1 MGFFSSLFGKSKKT
15 DFGSIYP
22 EPPRLRVDDAD
33 KFLAQIDQLIGEYD
47 SVRDGT
53 NMFDAIKFVYEPQK
67 AELDRLYGID
77 TLPGDTYGAKGGAL
91 QQLQAGMNQRGLLD
105 SGTSGLLESQVYA
118 DRNRQLADLFG
129 QSKQIQRDDYFDSLT
144 NLERLF
150 PQRFEVRNIPNAVNY
165 MNDMNSYNV
174 ATQRNS
180 ATEGDRLMREAQQ
193 SEMLANLFGMA
204 SGLPMVGPIASGV
217 GNIFQSTANGYNN
230 RASIFGGGGSGYMTG
245 GGGGGGGGGIMDM
258 VSSLF
263 GGGGSINT
271 SSGSGVRQRGA
282 IPINERGNQIV
293 TDSGLGYR
301 QPAQSAASQS
311 SLVSS
316 SSPGMSGGGK
326 MDFAKLLMQVFGA
339 GIA

>member
-1 MGFFSSLFGKSKKT
+1 MGFFSSLFGGGDKT
-15 DFGSIYP
+15 DFGAIYP
-22 EPPRLRVDDAD
+22 EPPKLRVDDAD

-67 AELDRLYGID
+67 AELDRLYGIG
-77 TLPGDTYGAKGGAL
+77 TLPGDTYGAKSGAL

-105 SGTSGLLESQVYA
+105 TGTSGLLESQVYA

-180 ATEGDRLMREAQQ
+180 ATEGDRLMRNAQEAQTY
-193 SEMLANLFGMA
+193 ANLFGMA
-204 SGLPMVGPIASGV
+204 SGIPVVGSVAGGV
-217 GNIFQSTANGYNN
+217 GNMFQSTADGYNN
-230 RASIFGGGGSGYMTG
+230 RASLFG
-245 GGGGGGGGGIMDM
+245 GGGGGGTSGGGMDIMGL

-263 GGGGSINT
+263 GGGGASSINT
-271 SSGSGVRQRGA
+271 SSGSGVRQSGP
-282 IPINERGNQIV
+282 IPINQSGNQIV
-293 TDSGLGYR
+293 TSSGLGYR

-316 SSPGMSGGGK
+316 NSPGMSNK